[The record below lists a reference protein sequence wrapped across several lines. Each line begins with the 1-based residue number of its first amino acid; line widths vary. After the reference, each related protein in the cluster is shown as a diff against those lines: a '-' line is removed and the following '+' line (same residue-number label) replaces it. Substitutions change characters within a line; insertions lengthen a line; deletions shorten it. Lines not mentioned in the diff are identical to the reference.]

1 MSEKKSLRCYICHNQ
16 AQEEEEEI
24 PDMLCCPMHG
34 WMPVQFFEVCEG
46 TEDFF
51 EDKQEKE
58 SGE

>member
-1 MSEKKSLRCYICHNQ
+1 
-16 AQEEEEEI
+16 
-24 PDMLCCPMHG
+24 MLPFHG

-51 EDKQEKE
+51 EDKQEEE